1 MTGVKKMLTVKEAIS
16 LELEKLINQAKIS
29 LNEIK
34 VVALAQAWKILQLAV
49 ASIIQTIENTSS
61 DLAGKDKKA
70 IAMELLNKFYD
81 SVFIVVDI
89 PFVPNLVEP
98 IIHKYVKAFL
108 MILVSSTIDAMVT
121 TFRNTGV
128 FVDPAIKANAFVN
141 VKPRISEK

>member
-1 MTGVKKMLTVKEAIS
+1 MLTVKEVVS
-16 LELEKLINQAKIS
+16 LEVEKLVNQAKIS
-29 LNEIK
+29 LNEVK
-34 VVALAQAWKILQLAV
+34 VVAVAQAWKILQLAV
-49 ASIIQTIENTSS
+49 ASTIQIIENTAS
-61 DLAGKDKKA
+61 DLAGKDKKVM
-70 IAMELLNKFYD
+70 AMELLSKFYD

-128 FVDPAIKANAFVN
+128 FVDPATKVNAFVD